1 MKFVRRFTTPGK
13 VPIPEALRKEFEKAY
28 LHSIVRKIEEN
39 NIPQSLVLNLDQ
51 TPSKYIPVSNKTMAA
66 KGTKYVP
73 IKGSSDQRMIT
84 TTFAITLDGHFLPMQ
99 LIYAGKTEVS
109 PKSPVSF
116 ILFI

>member
-1 MKFVRRFTTPGK
+1 MKFVRRFTTAGK
-13 VPIPEALRKEFEKAY
+13 VSVLEALRKELEKGY
-28 LHSIVRKIEEN
+28 LRSIVRKIEEN
-39 NIPQSLVLNLDQ
+39 DIPLSLVLNLDQ

-84 TTFAITLDGHFLPMQ
+84 TTFTITLDGHFLPMQ
-99 LIYAGKTEVS
+99 LIYVGKTEMS